1 MLDQK
6 ADSKNSSPSAKPDV
20 NYWRSFEDLYND
32 PDVLEARNH
41 EFKEGTTDDFD
52 PLHLSSIS
60 RRKFLALLGASA
72 ALAGTACTDYRDK
85 GEIVPYNVKPEEI
98 TIGKPNFYAST
109 CTVCPISCGILIK
122 TREGRPIKVDGNP
135 DHPVNKGKICSKGQA
150 NILNLY
156 DPERLKTS
164 LKKGGSGF
172 DEINWKDVD
181 SEIIASLND
190 ASSKEI
196 SIITHTITSPTT
208 LKVLEDF
215 KQKYPTTKIYSYELF
230 NDTIKNSAW
239 QKCYGTGNYP
249 LLKWNEAKVIV
260 SLESDFLGVEN
271 NRVET
276 ARMFAEGRS
285 VNNKNFNRL
294 YVIESNLSL
303 TGLNSDYRLR
313 LRPEAQYE
321 FVMSL
326 INELKVR
333 GAINIDANTSSF
345 SLSSFIAKYNLDK
358 EVINYLVSDLISNK
372 SKTIIDAGNSL
383 PENVQIA
390 VNILNAVL
398 GNSQLFRTDPSK
410 NNLLEY
416 SSLKDFEQLTVKMKN
431 GDVAAVIHF
440 DCNPVYHFAP
450 DLEYSKSLS
459 KVGTVITLTERE
471 SETAQLSKFVLP
483 INHNFESW
491 GDAKTRTD
499 VISLQQ
505 PVIAPLNNTR
515 QKEAILLTWISSKP
529 ETFSE
534 NLYHEY
540 LMNNWETSIYPTL
553 QSPLD
558 FKRFWFGALHDGVVL
573 NNSAAL
579 INNISIQSNSVSLLN
594 NEIQS
599 PKGYT
604 LVLKESYQIGDGR
617 LAHNGW
623 LQELPHPISKITW
636 DNYAAVSEKT
646 CKTLDVKNNDII
658 EIKVGNRK
666 LSLPVFMQAGTADD
680 VIVVELGYGRT
691 NSGTVASDAGFNAN
705 VLLSKNSIQSP
716 WVYPNVVI
724 TKTGDTYDLASS
736 QEHHAFDDPKVKD
749 LHKTRH
755 IIQEGTVAGY
765 LKNPKFIKEN
775 QEEELPSVYDQH
787 PYNGLKWGMAIDL
800 NKCIGCGDCVVACNV
815 ENNIPVVGKDQVL
828 KSREM
833 QWLRIDRYY
842 SGTANDPSVSV
853 QPMLCQHCDQA
864 PCENVCPVAATSH
877 SPDGLN
883 QMVYNRCVGTRYCSN
898 NCPYKVRR
906 FNFFNFRDHFKD
918 SYQENPI
925 LALMH
930 NPEVTVRSRGVMEK
944 CTFCVQ
950 RISEARAD
958 ATHNKTVLKGSDVTT
973 ACQDAC
979 GTDAIHFGDIN
990 DKESEFYT
998 YRNHELGYYVLE
1010 ELNVKPNVTY
1020 IAKLRNIHSEEV

>member
-1 MLDQK
+1 MLDKK
-6 ADSKNSSPSAKPDV
+6 ADNTNSSPSAKPDV

-32 PDVLEARNH
+32 PDVLEARNQ

-122 TREGRPIKVDGNP
+122 TREGRPIKIDGNP

-156 DPERLKTS
+156 DPERLKTP
-164 LKKGGSGF
+164 LKNGGFGF

-181 SEIIASLND
+181 SEIITNLNSV
-190 ASSKEI
+190 ANKEI

-230 NDTIKNSAW
+230 NDSIKNSAW

-249 LLKWNEAKVIV
+249 LLKWNEAKVIL

-333 GAINIDANTSSF
+333 GAINIAANTSSF
-345 SLSSFIAKYNLDK
+345 SISSFIAKYNLDK

-390 VNILNAVL
+390 VNILNAAL
-398 GNSQLFRTDPSK
+398 NNSQLFRTDSSK

-416 SSLKDFEQLTVKMKN
+416 SSLKDFEQLTAKMKN

-483 INHNFESW
+483 TNHNFESW
-491 GDAKTRTD
+491 GDAKTRTN

-505 PVIAPLNNTR
+505 PVIAPLKNTR

-540 LMNNWETSIYPTL
+540 LMKNWETSIYPTL

-558 FKRFWFGALHDGVVL
+558 FKRFWFGALHDGVVQ

-579 INNISIQSNSVSLLN
+579 NNVSMQSNSVSLLN

-658 EIKVGNRK
+658 EVKVGNRK

-705 VLLSKNSIQSP
+705 VLLSKNNDQSP
-716 WVYPNVVI
+716 WIYSNVSI
-724 TKTGDTYDLASS
+724 NKTGDTYDLASS

-755 IIQEGTVAGY
+755 IIQEGTVAGF

-775 QEEELPSVYDQH
+775 QGEELPSVYDQH

-958 ATHNKTVLKGSDVTT
+958 ATHNKAVLKGSDVTT

-1020 IAKLRNIHSEEV
+1020 IAKLRNIHSEEA